1 MCVVDCRG
9 GVFDWFEVP
18 FPRRAGEDERPFWA
32 ALGGCGGFGAVS
44 LPFPLALSLFLALWR
59 RSSLCASL
67 AAAGLRR
74 GNEVF
79 GSGRWSGKEFALG
92 GRFDVPFWFAWSS
105 PVSGSFIGWD
115 CGGKLLGWSCCGA
128 CKVIIGDDAL
138 ASLLGFQL
146 AKGFRMCAQYA
157 SSFSTPAPCCGAGGG
172 ERGFGPVMVTC
183 GDTGGRIVVGKFLGW
198 KGSFGA

>member
-9 GVFDWFEVP
+9 GVWDWFEVP
-18 FPRRAGEDERPFWA
+18 FPRGAGEDERPFWA
-32 ALGGCGGFGAVS
+32 ALGGCGDFGAVS
-44 LPFPLALSLFLALWR
+44 LPFPLVVCLSLFLALWR

-115 CGGKLLGWSCCGA
+115 CGGKLLVWSCCGG
-128 CKVIIGDDAL
+128 CKVGVTVDWRGGEGDWFGSGCHVDPLPKIGQSSAI
-138 ASLLGFQL
+138 QVP
-146 AKGFRMCAQYA
+146 CAVRT
-157 SSFSTPAPCCGAGGG
+157 FPVLPLGGG
-172 ERGFGPVMVTC
+172 EVEVRCLEEVIGTRMALEAL
-183 GDTGGRIVVGKFLGW
+183 D
-198 KGSFGA
+198 